1 LPTRASID
9 ILTGGLTGHQVRS
22 GLNQQSK
29 ELPLSSIFDPTLKTF
44 AENRE
49 AVYRELRDNYP
60 IYHDLERDT
69 WVLSRFEDVRHA
81 AADDESFSSDAP
93 ATAILLPML
102 NFLDAPRHSQLRRLV
117 SRAFTPSRLADME
130 GMVQRTVDALLDRF
144 IKRGGGDLIADYS
157 GPLAANVIGSLI
169 GIPEAEID
177 DFRELTDRLL
187 LGDSTK
193 LAEIAAGIYGM
204 FKTLLSA
211 RRAEPEDDLMSALVQ
226 VQSEGGISDE
236 EVLGFCFLLVS
247 GGNDTTSN
255 LIANGWLL
263 FLDHPDQRKIV
274 EDDRSQLPDAIEEM
288 LRLRPPAESHI
299 RTTTL
304 PVELHGSTIP
314 KGSKVQLL
322 WGAANLD
329 EREFTDPGQ
338 FDVTRS
344 ARHLTFGWGPHFC
357 MGASLGRLEARIAFE
372 GLLDR
377 ATGLVL
383 SGRPTRIPSPWA
395 YAYKAL
401 NLSLPEE

>member
-1 LPTRASID
+1 
-9 ILTGGLTGHQVRS
+9 LTKHLVKLKLS
-22 GLNQQSK
+22 QQSK
-29 ELPLSSIFDPTLKTF
+29 ELLLSTIFDPRHESF
-44 AENRE
+44 ATNRE
-49 AVYRELRDNYP
+49 SVYRDLRDIYP
-60 IYHDLERDT
+60 VYHDGERDT
-69 WVLSRFEDVRHA
+69 WVLSRFEDVRQA
-81 AADDESFSSDAP
+81 AADAEIFSSVAP
-93 ATAILLPML
+93 AASILLPML
-102 NFLDAPRHSQLRRLV
+102 NFLDAPRHSQLRRIV
-117 SRAFTPSRLADME
+117 SRAFTPTRLAGME
-130 GMVQRTVDALLDRF
+130 GMVRRTVDRLLDRY
-144 IKRGGGDLIADYS
+144 IECGGGDLIANYS
-157 GPLAANVIGSLI
+157 GPLAANVVGSLI

-177 DFRELTDRLL
+177 EFRELTDRLL
-187 LGDSTK
+187 LGDGTK
-193 LAEIAAGIYGM
+193 LSEIAMGIYGM
-204 FKTLLSA
+204 FKTLLDL
-211 RRAEPEDDLMSALVQ
+211 RRSQPEDDLMSALVR

-263 FLDHPDQRKIV
+263 FLNHPDQRKLV
-274 EDDRSQLPDAIEEM
+274 ENDRSKLPGAIEEM

-299 RTTTL
+299 RTTTRS
-304 PVELHGSTIP
+304 VELHGITIP

-329 EREFTDPGQ
+329 EREYPQPEQ

-377 ATGLVL
+377 ATEFVL
-383 SGRPTRIPSPWA
+383 SEPPTRIQSPWA

-401 NLSLPEE
+401 DLSLPAA